1 MATDFL
7 NAGASAGGARS
18 ISLKKGPIQ
27 AYAESEVLAPVE
39 GAVIC
44 ENEAF
49 KSNSELSVWERVKNK
64 LRTGLGDQV
73 YSSWFASM
81 EYEGNANG
89 AVQLSVPTRFLK
101 QWILSNY
108 RDKVLSAWE
117 EENAEVRSLE
127 INVRGASRCVVPPAH
142 TQSNGIEQRRDGKT
156 NGALPS
162 GTAKGDNIVTLPF
175 SSRES
180 EDGLGSPLDK
190 RYTFSNFF
198 VGRSNSLAFA
208 AAQQV
213 ASAKQG
219 DPIGFN
225 PLVVH
230 SAVGQGKT
238 HLLQAIAHEARA
250 LGRRIVY
257 LTAERFMYGF
267 VAAIKAQSAIAFKEN
282 LRGIHIL
289 LIDDLQFLQGK
300 HVQAEFG
307 HTLNALLD
315 GSRQVVV
322 AADRS
327 PSELESLDERMRSRL
342 CGGLTVEL
350 GAPEEDVRCKILRAK
365 ADLLRDRYPNFAL
378 PDGVISYVA
387 HEVTSNGRDLDG
399 ALNRLVAHNQL
410 THTSLSL
417 EMAEEVIRDLV
428 RHREPKRV
436 KIEDIQRIVAKHYNV
451 QRQDLLSNRRTH
463 NVVMPRQTAM
473 YLAKSLTPR
482 SLPEIGRR
490 FGGRDHTTVL
500 HAVRKIEELI
510 KTNTQLAQ
518 DIELLRRLLLET

>member
-1 MATDFL
+1 MATDFMTAGG
-7 NAGASAGGARS
+7 NAGRGNA
-18 ISLKKGPIQ
+18 SLKKGPVL
-27 AYAESEVLAPVE
+27 AYAEGETLEQDGGVL
-39 GAVIC
+39 C
-44 ENEAF
+44 ESEAF
-49 KSNSELSVWERVKNK
+49 KGDSELTAWNGVKAS
-64 LRTGLGDQV
+64 LRSQLGEHV

-81 EYEGNANG
+81 EYEGISNG
-89 AVQLSVPTRFLK
+89 VAQLSVPTRFLK

-108 RDKVLSAWE
+108 RDKVLAAWE
-117 EENAEVRSLE
+117 GVNADVRSLE
-127 INVRGASRCVVPPAH
+127 VNVRGASRCVVPPAH
-142 TQSNGIEQRRDGKT
+142 AQQGGSQALGK
-156 NGALPS
+156 NLPQ
-162 GTAKGDNIVTLPF
+162 GKGDNIVALPL
-175 SSRES
+175 SRDS

-190 RYTFSNFF
+190 RYTFANFF
-198 VGRSNSLAFA
+198 VGRANSLAFA

-213 ASAKQG
+213 AGAKQG

-230 SAVGQGKT
+230 SSVGQGKT

-250 LGRRIVY
+250 LGRRVVY

-315 GSRQVVV
+315 GSRQVIV
-322 AADRS
+322 AADRP

-350 GAPEEDVRCKILRAK
+350 GPPEEEVRCKILRAK
-365 ADLLRDRYPNFAL
+365 AELLRDRYPNFAL
-378 PDGVISYVA
+378 PEGVISYVA

-399 ALNRLVAHNQL
+399 ALNRIVAHNQL

-463 NVVMPRQTAM
+463 NVVMPRQIAM
-473 YLAKSLTPR
+473 YLAKTLTPR

-500 HAVRKIEELI
+500 HAVRKIEELV
-510 KTNTQLAQ
+510 KTNTQLNQ

>member
-1 MATDFL
+1 MATDYFTAGRGPAR
-7 NAGASAGGARS
+7 NA
-18 ISLKKGPIQ
+18 SLKTG
-27 AYAESEVLAPVE
+27 AVLAYDDSGPPPHE
-39 GAVIC
+39 GEVIC
-44 ENEAF
+44 EAAAF
-49 KSNSELSVWERVKNK
+49 KADPETAAWERVKVK
-64 LRTGLGDQV
+64 LRTQLGEHV

-81 EYEGNANG
+81 EYEGLASG
-89 AVQLSVPTRFLK
+89 AAQLSVPTRFLK

-108 RDKVLSAWE
+108 RDKVLGAWE
-117 EENAEVRSLE
+117 EENAEVRSIE
-127 INVRGASRCVVPPAH
+127 VNVRGASRCVVPQANTQQNNTPA
-142 TQSNGIEQRRDGKT
+142 QRRDGKGEGT
-156 NGALPS
+156 ISTLS
-162 GTAKGDNIVTLPF
+162 GKGDNIVALPL
-175 SSRES
+175 SRES

-190 RYTFSNFF
+190 RYTFTNFF

-213 ASAKQG
+213 AAAKQG

-230 SAVGQGKT
+230 SSVGQGKT
-238 HLLQAIAHEARA
+238 HLLQAVAHEART
-250 LGRRIVY
+250 LGRRVVY

-322 AADRS
+322 AADRP

-350 GAPEEDVRCKILRAK
+350 NPPEEEVRCKILRAK
-365 ADLLRDRYPNFAL
+365 AELLRDRYPNFAL
-378 PDGVISYVA
+378 PEGVISFVA
-387 HEVTSNGRDLDG
+387 HQVTSNGRDLDG

-410 THTSLSL
+410 THASLNL

-428 RHREPKRV
+428 RHKEPKRV

-463 NVVMPRQTAM
+463 NVVMPRQIAM
-473 YLAKSLTPR
+473 YLAKTLTPR

-510 KTNTQLAQ
+510 KTNTQLDQ

>member
-1 MATDFL
+1 MPTDFL
-7 NAGASAGGARS
+7 TAGASAGRARS
-18 ISLKKGPIQ
+18 TSLKKGPVL
-27 AYAESEVLAPVE
+27 AYAEGETTMDSQSDTLCESEALIAPEVS
-39 GAVIC
+39 AWD
-44 ENEAF
+44 N
-49 KSNSELSVWERVKNK
+49 VKGK
-64 LRTGLGDQV
+64 LRSQLGEHV

-81 EYEGNANG
+81 EYEGIASG

-108 RDKVLSAWE
+108 RDRVLSAWE
-117 EENAEVRSLE
+117 AENADARSLE
-127 INVRGASRCVVPPAH
+127 INVRGASRCVVPPANSQQ
-142 TQSNGIEQRRDGKT
+142 TADRK
-156 NGALPS
+156 GALL
-162 GTAKGDNIVTLPF
+162 THKGDNIVALPF
-175 SSRES
+175 SSTRET

-198 VGRSNSLAFA
+198 AGRSNSLAFA

-213 ASAKQG
+213 AAAKQG

-238 HLLQAIAHEARA
+238 HLLQAVAHEARA
-250 LGRRIVY
+250 LGRRVVY

-322 AADRS
+322 AADRP
-327 PSELESLDERMRSRL
+327 PSELETLDERMRSRL

-350 GAPEEDVRCKILRAK
+350 GAPEEEVRCKILRAK
-365 ADLLRDRYPNFAL
+365 AELLRDRYPNFAL
-378 PDGVISYVA
+378 PEGVISYVA

-417 EMAEEVIRDLV
+417 DMAEEVIRDLV

-463 NVVMPRQTAM
+463 NVVMPRQIAM
-473 YLAKSLTPR
+473 YLAKTLTPR

-500 HAVRKIEELI
+500 HAVRKIEELH

-518 DIELLRRLLLET
+518 DLELLRRLLLET

>member
-1 MATDFL
+1 MTTDYL
-7 NAGASAGGARS
+7 AAGANAGRNRNA
-18 ISLKKGPIQ
+18 SLKKGPVL
-27 AYAESEVLAPVE
+27 AYADGEPTLSPE
-39 GAVIC
+39 GEVIC

-49 KSNSELSVWERVKNK
+49 AAVTPEVSLWDKVKGK
-64 LRTGLGDQV
+64 LRLSLGEHV

-81 EYEGNANG
+81 EYDGITNG
-89 AVQLSVPTRFLK
+89 VVLLSVPTRFLK

-108 RDKVLSAWE
+108 RDKVIAAWE
-117 EENAEVRSLE
+117 EENADVRSLE
-127 INVRGASRCVVPPAH
+127 INVRGASRCVVPPANA
-142 TQSNGIEQRRDGKT
+142 QAGIDPRKNGMQTLG
-156 NGALPS
+156 
-162 GTAKGDNIVTLPF
+162 KGDNIVALPI
-175 SSRES
+175 SRDT

-190 RYTFSNFF
+190 RYTFTNFF
-198 VGRSNSLAFA
+198 AGRSNSLAFA

-213 ASAKQG
+213 AASKQG
-219 DPIGFN
+219 EPIGFN

-230 SAVGQGKT
+230 SSVGQGKT

-250 LGRRIVY
+250 MGRRVVY

-322 AADRS
+322 AADR
-327 PSELESLDERMRSRL
+327 PPAELETLDERMRSRL

-350 GAPEEDVRCKILRAK
+350 GAPEEEVRCKILRAK
-365 ADLLRDRYPNFAL
+365 AELLRDRYPNFTL
-378 PDGVISYVA
+378 PEGVVSYVA

-410 THTSLSL
+410 THASLNL

-428 RHREPKRV
+428 RHKEPKRV

-463 NVVMPRQTAM
+463 NVVMPRQIAM
-473 YLAKSLTPR
+473 YLAKTLTPR

-500 HAVRKIEELI
+500 HAVRKIEELH
-510 KTNTQLAQ
+510 KTNTQLEQ
-518 DIELLRRLLLET
+518 DIELLRRLLLDT

>member
-1 MATDFL
+1 MPTDFL
-7 NAGASAGGARS
+7 IAGVSAGRTRNA
-18 ISLKKGPIQ
+18 SLKKGP
-27 AYAESEVLAPVE
+27 VLAYSETETALDMPGE
-39 GAVIC
+39 VIC
-44 ENEAF
+44 ENDAF
-49 KSNSELSVWERVKNK
+49 KHESEASPWEQAKAK
-64 LRTGLGDQV
+64 LRLQLGEHV

-81 EYEGNANG
+81 EYEGVANG
-89 AVQLSVPTRFLK
+89 AALLSVPTRFLK

-108 RDKVLSAWE
+108 RDKVLAALE
-117 EENAEVRSLE
+117 EENAEIRSLE
-127 INVRGASRCVVPPAH
+127 INVRGASRCVVPPANSL
-142 TQSNGIEQRRDGKT
+142 QNGVGRDAK
-156 NGALPS
+156 NGAQS
-162 GTAKGDNIVTLPF
+162 QTKGDNIVALPF
-175 SSRES
+175 SSRDT

-190 RYTFSNFF
+190 RYTFTNFF

-213 ASAKQG
+213 AAAKQG

-230 SAVGQGKT
+230 SSVGQGKT
-238 HLLQAIAHEARA
+238 HLLQAVAHEARA
-250 LGRRIVY
+250 LGRRVVY

-322 AADRS
+322 AADRP
-327 PSELESLDERMRSRL
+327 PSELETLDERMRSRL

-350 GAPEEDVRCKILRAK
+350 GAPEEEVRCNILRAK
-365 ADLLRDRYPNFAL
+365 AVLLRDRYPNFAL
-378 PDGVISYVA
+378 PEGVISYVA

-417 EMAEEVIRDLV
+417 DMAEEVIRDLV

-463 NVVMPRQTAM
+463 NVVMPRQIAM
-473 YLAKSLTPR
+473 YLAKTLTPR

-500 HAVRKIEELI
+500 HAVRKIEELH

-518 DIELLRRLLLET
+518 DLELLRRLLLET